1 MREVNSWGPTLTL
14 SRVFVAGN
22 PPCSH
27 DGDEENN
34 AFMPW
39 QGYRKGKNFV
49 MLDTLGIFQTTT
61 LQEER
66 LYQTL
71 HNLGA
76 GQLAKSRAL

>member
-1 MREVNSWGPTLTL
+1 MREVNSWGPILTL
-14 SRVFVAGN
+14 SRVFAAGN

-27 DGDEENN
+27 DGDEENS

-39 QGYRKGKNFV
+39 KGYRKGKNFV
-49 MLDTLGIFQTTT
+49 MLDTLGIFQTST

-71 HNLGA
+71 HKLGA